1 MYRRLFYIYVFM
13 CIWNMGILVFLCGVT
28 IHSSYMICEA
38 GTARAFLSR
47 VSVIPNAPW
56 GSTVLALGGYL
67 LLVAVLFYKRVQLP
81 QHANIKWI
89 AVAVEVLL
97 AVVVLM
103 AIDMSYSG
111 ILLLI
116 IIDLM
121 TGIQAREK
129 RMVLLAVSLILYI
142 FADYNIV
149 SLQMRMVSF
158 QQYLYGYSTAVQNL
172 LLGIRSAVTSANL
185 ILFLLYVLLL
195 MRTQQRETQRIRML
209 SERVKQ
215 TNEKLKQ
222 MNTQLLD
229 YAQKTE
235 KIAEMRERNRLAR
248 EIHDTIGHALTG
260 ISVGIDA
267 CMTMIDISPE
277 NTKEQL
283 ARISVA
289 ARQGIKDVRRSV
301 SKLRPDVLENQ
312 PLEDALRQLVQETG
326 TATQT
331 SISYENG
338 AGPLHFSPDEE
349 DTVYRVVQESITNAI
364 RHGKAKKVYVI
375 LSREDKWLTLAIH
388 DTGKGC
394 AQIQKGFGLQHME
407 ERVALLGG
415 NIAYDGDDGFSVVAN
430 IPIRW
435 GVKE

>member
-1 MYRRLFYIYVFM
+1 MYKRLFSIYVFM
-13 CIWNMGILVFLCGVT
+13 CVWNLGILVFLCGVT
-28 IHSSYMICEA
+28 IRSSYMICKA
-38 GTARAFLSR
+38 GTARVFLSR

-89 AVAVEVLL
+89 AVAVEVVL

-103 AIDMSYSG
+103 AINMSYSG

-129 RMVLLAVSLILYI
+129 RVVLLAVSLILYI
-142 FADYNIV
+142 FADYNII
-149 SLQMRMVSF
+149 SLQVRMVSF
-158 QQYLYGYSTAVQNL
+158 QQYLYGYSAATQNL

-185 ILFLLYVLLL
+185 ILFLLYVFLL

-260 ISVGIDA
+260 ISAGIDA

-277 NTKEQL
+277 STKEQL

-364 RHGKAKKVYVI
+364 RHGKAKKVYVV

-394 AQIQKGFGLQHME
+394 AQIQKGFGLRHME

-415 NIAYDGDDGFSVVAN
+415 NIAYNGNDGFAVVAN

-435 GVKE
+435 G

>member
-1 MYRRLFYIYVFM
+1 MYKRLFSIYVFM
-13 CIWNMGILVFLCGVT
+13 CIWNLGILVFLCGVT
-28 IHSSYMICEA
+28 IHSSYMICAE
-38 GTARAFLSR
+38 GTARTFLSR
-47 VSVIPNAPW
+47 VSVVPKTPW
-56 GSTVLALGGYL
+56 GSTALACGGYL
-67 LLVAVLFYKRVQLP
+67 ALVAVLFYKRLHLP

-89 AVAVEVLL
+89 AVALEVLL
-97 AVVVLM
+97 ATVVLM
-103 AIDMSYSG
+103 AINMSYSG

-116 IIDLM
+116 VIDLM

-129 RMVLLAVSLILYI
+129 KMALLAISLILYI

-149 SLQMRMVSF
+149 SLQVRMVSF

-195 MRTQQRETQRIRML
+195 MRTQQKETQRVRML

-229 YAQKTE
+229 YAKKTE
-235 KIAEMRERNRLAR
+235 KITEMRERNRLAR

-260 ISVGIDA
+260 ISAGIDA

-277 NTKEQL
+277 STKEQL

-326 TATQT
+326 IATRT
-331 SISYENG
+331 SISYENE

-364 RHGKAKKVYVI
+364 RHGKAKKIYV
-375 LSREDKWLTLAIH
+375 LLTREDKWLTLAIR

-394 AQIQKGFGLQHME
+394 SQIQKGFGLQHME

-415 NIAYDGDDGFSVVAN
+415 NITYDGHDGFSVAAH

-435 GVKE
+435 G